1 MFRTLY
7 SKLALVLLA
16 VCCFLGFLFV
26 GVIQMSLE
34 HNQQIVTQRL
44 NLRLAE
50 VLVRDMHLPAGNVDL
65 GLFRRSFDRQM
76 LVNPAIEIYLL
87 DDQGKILANSLPAG
101 KVVRQRVSLSPLK
114 KFLDDPAALPIMG
127 DDPLDQKRKK
137 IFSVAPLPESG
148 PLHGYLY
155 VVLGGETQDNIAQIL
170 RQDYQGTL
178 GLWVIAFGT
187 LVAILGGLLT
197 FATLTRRLKRLATA
211 IDAFQRNDFASP
223 QGLLQLPVNQSGDEI
238 DRLTA
243 AFNQMA
249 SRLTAHMQA
258 LQQHDQVQQEFL
270 ANISHD
276 LRTPLAALRGYLETL
291 LLKEGALSSQEQH
304 NYLEIATKQSERLTM
319 MVSKLFELAKLN
331 TKRVTLNRES
341 FQLGDLVED
350 VVQKF
355 QLSAEKRSVELYTD
369 VPDNDPFVS
378 ADIGLIERVL
388 ENLIE
393 NAMRYTPPGG
403 KIVLIMTVEPQHV
416 MLQVTDTGSGIDG
429 EDLQRVFDRF
439 YRGGRT
445 QDPDSGNAGLGLAI
459 VKSILSLHGADVTVT
474 SSRGRGTTFSF
485 KLPTTS
491 AMA

>member
-1 MFRTLY
+1 MP
-7 SKLALVLLA
+7 
-16 VCCFLGFLFV
+16 
-26 GVIQMSLE
+26 
-34 HNQQIVTQRL
+34 IV
-44 NLRLAE
+44 
-50 VLVRDMHLPAGNVDL
+50 D
-65 GLFRRSFDRQM
+65 
-76 LVNPAIEIYLL
+76 
-87 DDQGKILANSLPAG
+87 
-101 KVVRQRVSLSPLK
+101 
-114 KFLDDPAALPIMG
+114 

-137 IFSVAPLPESG
+137 IFSVAPLPRDG

-155 VVLGGETQDNIAQIL
+155 VVLEGATQDDIAQML
-170 RQDYQGTL
+170 QRDYLKPL
-178 GLWVIAFGT
+178 GLWVIAGGA

-197 FATLTRRLKRLATA
+197 FAALTRRMKRLSIAL
-211 IDAFQRNDFASP
+211 DAFQRNDFASP
-223 QGLLQLPVNQSGDEI
+223 QGLLPLPANPAGDEI

-258 LQQHDQVQQEFL
+258 LQQTDQLRQEFL
-270 ANISHD
+270 ANVSHD

-291 LLKEGALSSQEQH
+291 LLKEGTLSPQEQH
-304 NYLEIATKQSERLTM
+304 NYLEIATKQSERLTI

-331 TKRVTLNRES
+331 TKQVTLNRES

-355 QLSAEKRSVELYTD
+355 QLSAEKRSLELYTD
-369 VPDNDPFVS
+369 VPENDPFVF

-403 KIVLIMTVEPQHV
+403 KIGLIMTVEPQHV
-416 MLQVTDTGSGIDG
+416 MLQVTDTGSGIVG
-429 EDLQRVFDRF
+429 EDLPHVFDRF

-445 QDPDSGNAGLGLAI
+445 QDQDSGNAGLGLAI
-459 VKSILSLHGADVTVT
+459 VKSILSLHGTDVTVT
-474 SSRGRGTTFSF
+474 SSKGRGTTFSF

>member
-16 VCCFLGFLFV
+16 VCCLLGFLFI
-26 GVIQMSLE
+26 GVMQVSLE

-50 VLVRDMHLPAGNVDL
+50 MLVRDIHLPAGNVDL
-65 GLFRRSFDRQM
+65 ELFRQSFDRQM

-87 DDQGKILANSLPAG
+87 DDQGRILAYAVPAG
-101 KVVRQRVSLSPLK
+101 KVMRQRVSLAPLK
-114 KFLDDPAALPIMG
+114 KFLDDPAALPIVG
-127 DDPLDQKRKK
+127 DDPLDHKRKK
-137 IFSVAPLPESG
+137 IFSVTPLPEGG
-148 PLHGYLY
+148 PLRGYLY
-155 VVLGGETQDNIAQIL
+155 VVLGGETQDNILQMSWQNYLGA
-170 RQDYQGTL
+170 L
-178 GLWVIAFGT
+178 GLWVIAAGA

-197 FATLTRRLKRLATA
+197 FATLTRRLKRLAIA
-211 IDAFQRNDFASP
+211 IDAFQRNDFAST
-223 QGLLQLPVNQSGDEI
+223 QRLLPVPANQPGDEI
-238 DRLTA
+238 DRLAA

-258 LQQHDQVQQEFL
+258 LQQADQIKQEFL

-291 LLKEGALSSQEQH
+291 LLKEGALSPQEQH
-304 NYLEIATKQSERLTM
+304 NYLEIATKQSERLTV

-331 TKRVTLNRES
+331 TKQVTLNRES

-350 VVQKF
+350 VAQKF

-369 VPDNDPFVS
+369 VPENDPFVF

-403 KIVLIMTVEPQHV
+403 KIGLIMTVKPQHV

-429 EDLQRVFDRF
+429 DDLPHVFDRF

-445 QDPDSGNAGLGLAI
+445 QDQDSGNAGLGLAI
-459 VKSILSLHGADVTVT
+459 VKSVLSLHGADVTVT

-485 KLPTTS
+485 KLPTAS
-491 AMA
+491 AMT

>member
-1 MFRTLY
+1 LY
-7 SKLALVLLA
+7 SKLALVLLV

-50 VLVRDMHLPAGNVDL
+50 MLVRDMHLPAGNVDL
-65 GLFRRSFDRQM
+65 ELFRQGFDRQM

-87 DDQGKILANSLPAG
+87 DDQGKIQAYSLPAG
-101 KVVRQRVSLSPLK
+101 KVVRQRVSLPPLK
-114 KFLDDPAALPIMG
+114 KFLDDPAALPIVG

-137 IFSVAPLPESG
+137 IFSVAPLPRDG

-155 VVLGGETQDNIAQIL
+155 VVLGGATQDDIAQML
-170 RQDYQGTL
+170 QRDYLKPL
-178 GLWVIAFGT
+178 GLWVIAGGA

-197 FATLTRRLKRLATA
+197 FAALTRRLKRLSVA
-211 IDAFQRNDFASP
+211 IDDFQRNDFASP
-223 QGLLQLPVNQSGDEI
+223 QGLLPVPSNQSGDEI

-258 LQQHDQVQQEFL
+258 LQQTDQVRQEFL

-291 LLKEGALSSQEQH
+291 LLKEGALSPQEQH
-304 NYLEIATKQSERLTM
+304 NYLEIATKQSERLTI

-331 TKRVTLNRES
+331 TKQVTLNRES

-355 QLSAEKRSVELYTD
+355 QLSAEKHSVELYTD
-369 VPDNDPFVS
+369 VPENDPFVF

-403 KIVLIMTVEPQHV
+403 KIGLIMTVEPQHV

-429 EDLQRVFDRF
+429 EDLPHVFDRF

-445 QDPDSGNAGLGLAI
+445 QDQDSGNAGLGLAI
-459 VKSILSLHGADVTVT
+459 VKSIISLHGADVTVT